1 MKENEGVGI
10 IGAPNVDSKGPAR
23 IFPECDIVKGH
34 AGRSSIEL
42 FVCLDWERGRMRD
55 CDEYRGWYLMP
66 RIDLRLDY

>member
-10 IGAPNVDSKGPAR
+10 VGAPNVDSKGPVW
-23 IFPECDIVKGH
+23 IFPKCDIVKGH

-42 FVCLDWERGRMRD
+42 FVCLDWERGRPRD
-55 CDEYRGWYLMP
+55 CDEYRGWYLTP